1 VIGLIT
7 VEQTGALVDLV
18 AANGKNL
25 THTTHCLLE
34 NFQTALTSLS
44 FLTPL
49 SVSNSHGSSRRLPAT
64 MKQNAAERV

>member
-44 FLTPL
+44 F
-49 SVSNSHGSSRRLPAT
+49 
-64 MKQNAAERV
+64 